1 MVIVELEAV
10 GSRSYGILL
19 SDLDLYMRIPIHCY
33 SSDNKLLIMLENKLL
48 ESTQRFGVRPAT
60 IKSLTMRLLP
70 RVNSW
75 FWLISL
81 CDQHHEHSLRF
92 DSRMRLAIAIPR
104 RKFRFTLSLHTTTS
118 PLIHRG

>member
-1 MVIVELEAV
+1 VVIVELEAV

-48 ESTQRFGVRPAT
+48 ESTQR
-60 IKSLTMRLLP
+60 
-70 RVNSW
+70 
-75 FWLISL
+75 SL

-104 RKFRFTLSLHTTTS
+104 RKFRFTLALRTTTS